1 MGSVRLTARS
11 GPSHNSQDRK
21 PFQPERGM
29 PIGPDGD
36 EELLL
41 EELEPE
47 PESVEAGVG
56 ASPSMIPAS
65 AASPPAAPPL
75 PRLPALAT
83 SSPPDAPAFEEAAA
97 EDARADASRLEDEAG
112 AEPDFGRRAALWL
125 EVARI
130 EEAALGDGEAALRA
144 ARAAFAAEPSFVAAL
159 GPLRRL
165 LVARGLW
172 EELAS
177 AYEGALTRA
186 SLASED
192 RADLLVERG
201 RVLEDRLGR
210 AGEARQLY
218 GDALDA
224 APDHVP
230 ALLAL

>member
-56 ASPSMIPAS
+56 ASPSVV
-65 AASPPAAPPL
+65 PPL
-75 PRLPALAT
+75 PRLPALAM
-83 SSPPDAPAFEEAAA
+83 SSPPDAAAFEEAAA